1 VVQELPPISA
11 MRALFRRTSLRVAV
25 HRNDTVACFSTSQTA
40 LRCLQATPGHRL
52 QQRTTQSD
60 WLRAL
65 KLEGCIQMRLSNSLR
80 AANEKS
86 KRLGSRPRVGLA
98 VLLAELAGLEL
109 SVDVDV
115 ENASVIHD
123 CIPAACVETSTKAP
137 TSISSPTWNRHG

>member
-1 VVQELPPISA
+1 
-11 MRALFRRTSLRVAV
+11 
-25 HRNDTVACFSTSQTA
+25 
-40 LRCLQATPGHRL
+40 
-52 QQRTTQSD
+52 
-60 WLRAL
+60 
-65 KLEGCIQMRLSNSLR
+65 MRLSNSLR